1 MQIMKATQDSLK
13 SRDIES
19 RPSLVPPA
27 PSLTTAALQ
36 KVPSEARAAITLG
49 IIGGGQLA
57 KMMAQAATQF
67 GCEVVILERQAEF
80 PAGSLATRTL
90 IGDWDEPESLLELA
104 SLVDVVTLE
113 NEFVETDALTMLE
126 HRGHKLWPSSATMRL
141 IQDKFIQKQTLAEA
155 SLPVP
160 RMRVVERIADVAEAA
175 SEWGFPLLLK
185 ARRNAYDGK
194 GNVTLRSVADIETAW
209 NKLGGHY
216 GNPLFVEI
224 FCPFTHELAVIVTRS
239 VNDEVANYP
248 VVETVQR
255 EHICHIVSAP
265 APVAEETARRATDIA
280 RRAIEAVDGVGS
292 FGVEM
297 FLMPSGEIVI
307 NELAPRVHNS
317 GHYTIEACACS
328 QFENHVRAV
337 FGWPLGSPALR
348 APAAVLVN
356 LLASGDGPG
365 TPQGLAA
372 ALSMSGAHVHIYG
385 KARAARGRKMG
396 HVTALGATPEE
407 ALASAQRAAD
417 CLRFGT

>member
-1 MQIMKATQDSLK
+1 MSTTETG
-13 SRDIES
+13 ES
-19 RPSLVPPA
+19 RPSLVQPV
-27 PSLTTAALQ
+27 PSLTTTALQ
-36 KVPSEARAAITLG
+36 KVPSAVRRSPSEARAAITLG

-57 KMMAQAATQF
+57 KMLAQAAAQF

-80 PAGSLATRTL
+80 PAGSLATKTL
-90 IGDWDEPESLLELA
+90 LGDWDDPDSLLELA

-113 NEFVETDALTMLE
+113 NEFVDAAALAVLE
-126 HRGHKLWPSSATMRL
+126 QQGHTLWPSSATMRL

-155 SLPVP
+155 GLPVP
-160 RMRVVERIADVAEAA
+160 RMRAVERIADVAEAA

-209 NKLGGHY
+209 DKLGGHR
-216 GNPLFVEI
+216 GNPLFADQ
-224 FCPFTHELAVIVTRS
+224 FCPFTHELAVIVTRG
-239 VNDEVANYP
+239 VNGEVATYP

-255 EHICHIVSAP
+255 EHICHVVSAP
-265 APVAEETARRATDIA
+265 ASVAEETARRATDIA

-348 APAAVLVN
+348 APAAVMVN

-365 TPQGLAA
+365 TPQGLTE
-372 ALSMSGAHVHIYG
+372 ALRVPGAHVHIYG
-385 KARAARGRKMG
+385 KARAARGRKIG
-396 HVTALGATPEE
+396 RAHV
-407 ALASAQRAAD
+407 
-417 CLRFGT
+417 